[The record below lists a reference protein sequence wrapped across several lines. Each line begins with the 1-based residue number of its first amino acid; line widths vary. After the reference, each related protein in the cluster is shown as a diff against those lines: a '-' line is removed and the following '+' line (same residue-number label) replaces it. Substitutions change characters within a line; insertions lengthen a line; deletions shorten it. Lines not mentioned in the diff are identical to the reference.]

1 MENIYLSVAVILLVV
16 VLLAGFLV
24 SRLGNIRIRGEL
36 AKAEIDIRFL
46 KELLIIR
53 DWYSNSLKIYA
64 SLLKNGYSQNFI
76 SSSGF
81 QEMLMREFE
90 LFEKIKSFNPEIE
103 LDQEMMRGREIYA
116 YLMIPRNNL
125 PS

>member
-1 MENIYLSVAVILLVV
+1 MENVYSSVAFILIVV
-16 VLLAGFLV
+16 VSLAGLLV
-24 SRLGNIRIRGEL
+24 SRLDNIRLRGEL
-36 AKAEIDIRFL
+36 AKAEINIRFL
-46 KELLIIR
+46 KELLVIR

-64 SLLKNGYSQNFI
+64 SLLKNGYGQNFI
-76 SSSGF
+76 SSPGF

>member
-24 SRLGNIRIRGEL
+24 SRLDNIRLRGEL

-64 SLLKNGYSQNFI
+64 LLLKNGYSQNFI
-76 SSSGF
+76 NSSGF
-81 QEMLMREFE
+81 QEMLMKEFE

-116 YLMIPRNNL
+116 YLMMPRNNL